1 MSDAGRLYIGKEFFC
16 GSTFPAPML
25 NPVGFGVGPALT
37 QGSAYFEGPVYMGN
51 ATGCFGD
58 ATLSVGRCLNVS
70 MGAAGRAASIF
81 KVSTKGIPPVITPID
96 VMLGDPAVG
105 MVGIMVNSFVQNIFN
120 ATFMNI
126 MSVGP
131 IFVSSSKYVGIAG
144 LKVLTGAEIRA
155 AIVAEVGA
163 LVRTGG
169 SVYNEVCV
177 TNGIDICNAVKKNP
191 ITVSPC
197 VVGKCTGDKGFDI
210 PHPNQKGKRVRH
222 ICVEGPESAI
232 YIRGQLKDESI
243 IKLPDYWN
251 GLVDPETITVT
262 LTPFGRP
269 QSLYIDSIPY
279 GRKVIIKSEDGT
291 QPNCHYNVWANRI
304 GPPLHVEY
312 EGESPADYPGDQSS
326 HSIAGYHYDIRS
338 NLTSD
343 DYPGDNSINVDNF
356 NENS

>member
-1 MSDAGRLYIGKEFFC
+1 MAKAGRLHVGKQLFV
-16 GSTFPAPML
+16 GSTFPVPFL
-25 NPVGFGVGPALT
+25 NPVGFGIGPALT
-37 QGSAYFEGPVYMGN
+37 QGSAYFEGPTYMGN
-51 ATGCFGD
+51 ATGCFGE

-70 MGAAGRAASIF
+70 MGAGARAASIF

-126 MSVGP
+126 NSLGP
-131 IFVSSSKYVGIAG
+131 IFIQTTKLVSTAPIKIM
-144 LKVLTGAEIRA
+144 TGAEIRA
-155 AIVAEVGA
+155 AIIAEVGA
-163 LVRTGG
+163 LVRVGG
-169 SVYNEVCV
+169 SVHNEVTIKNGLDVANTICIAPVQV
-177 TNGIDICNAVKKNP
+177 T
-191 ITVSPC
+191 PC
-197 VVGKCTGDKGFDI
+197 VVGKCTNNKSFDI
-210 PHPNQKGKRVRH
+210 PHPTRKGKRLRH
-222 ICVEGPESAI
+222 VCVEGPESAI

-243 IKLPDYWN
+243 IELPDYWK

-279 GRKVIIKSEDGT
+279 GRKIIIKSEDGT

-312 EGESPADYPGDQSS
+312 EGESPADYPGDQST
-326 HSIAGYHYDIRS
+326 HSIAGYTYDVR
-338 NLTSD
+338 
-343 DYPGDNSINVDNF
+343 
-356 NENS
+356 EEQ

>member
-1 MSDAGRLYIGKEFFC
+1 MATAGRLQIGKQLFV
-16 GSTFPAPML
+16 GSTFPIPVL
-25 NPVGFGVGPALT
+25 NPVGFGIGPALT
-37 QGSAYFEGPVYMGN
+37 QGNAYFEGPTYMGH
-51 ATGCFGD
+51 ASGCFGD
-58 ATLSVGRCLNVS
+58 ATLGVGRCLNVS
-70 MGAAGRAASIF
+70 MGAAARALSLF
-81 KVSTKGIPPVITPID
+81 KVSTKGVPPVPPTPID

-105 MVGIMVNSFVQNIFN
+105 MVGIMVNSLVQNIFN

-126 MSVGP
+126 NSVGP
-131 IFVSSSKYVGIAG
+131 IFVTTSKLVSTAPI
-144 LKVLTGAEIRA
+144 KIMTGAEIRA
-155 AIVAEVGA
+155 ALRVEMGA
-163 LVRTGG
+163 KVETGG
-169 SVYNEVCV
+169 AVYNEIAI
-177 TNGIDICNAVKKNP
+177 TNGMSICNAVKKNP
-191 ITVSPC
+191 ITISPC
-197 VVGKCTGDKGFDI
+197 VVGKCTSDKGFDI

-312 EGESPADYPGDQSS
+312 EGESPADYPGDQST
-326 HSIAGYHYDIRS
+326 HSIAGYNYDVR
-338 NLTSD
+338 
-343 DYPGDNSINVDNF
+343 
-356 NENS
+356 EEQ